1 MRWMTSLSKLPCR
14 RSTND
19 DQGSSAIL
27 VGLLMTMLLAIVALV
42 IDVGLIYAERTQ
54 LQNGADSGAV
64 SVALSCA
71 ANLNST
77 NCDPLSPE
85 ASRLVDENSLDG
97 LSQVADLSI
106 NKTAGTVRIM
116 TVPKEAGREV
126 GSISLTFAR
135 VLGLQESA
143 VEAEAA
149 AVWGNPIKGA
159 PPFPVVFSEC
169 EIQATSSLQL
179 VQFRKQGDFASACP
193 GGPPG
198 GFGNL
203 DQVGGQCEALVTIS
217 DGASG
222 NSTPGNGIPAN
233 CTNLLTYWG
242 SSIESGIYP
251 VGLFPVYKSV
261 SESGSK
267 AVYSLSGFAAFEIHG
282 WKLKQGGSEKYPEL
296 FRADYY
302 SGLKCDKDC
311 IGIIGKFIRHVSLD
325 EDFVLGTG
333 GKDMGAYIV
342 RLTE

>member
-1 MRWMTSLSKLPCR
+1 MRWVTSLSKRPFAR
-14 RSTND
+14 NTKGE
-19 DQGSSAIL
+19 QGSSAIV
-27 VGLLMTMLLAIVALV
+27 VGLLMTLLLAMAALV
-42 IDVGLIYAERTQ
+42 IDVGLIYAERAQ

-71 ANLNST
+71 TNLNSV
-77 NCDPLSPE
+77 NCDPSSPE
-85 ASRLVDENSLDG
+85 ASRLVNENSLDG
-97 LSQVADLSI
+97 LSHVEDISI
-106 NKTAGTVRIM
+106 NKTAGTVRIT
-116 TVPKEAGREV
+116 TVPKEAGREP

-135 VLGLQESA
+135 VFGLRESV

-149 AVWGNPIKGA
+149 AVWGNPVKGT

-179 VQFRKQGDFASACP
+179 VQFRKQGDFASSCP

-203 DQVGGQCEALVTIS
+203 DQVGGQCEALISIS

-233 CTNLLTYWG
+233 CTSLLTSWG
-242 SSIESGIYP
+242 SSIDSGIYP
-251 VGLFPVYKSV
+251 IGLFPVYKSV

-267 AVYSLSGFAAFEIHG
+267 ALYSLSGFAAFEIHG

-302 SGLKCDKDC
+302 NGLKCGKDC